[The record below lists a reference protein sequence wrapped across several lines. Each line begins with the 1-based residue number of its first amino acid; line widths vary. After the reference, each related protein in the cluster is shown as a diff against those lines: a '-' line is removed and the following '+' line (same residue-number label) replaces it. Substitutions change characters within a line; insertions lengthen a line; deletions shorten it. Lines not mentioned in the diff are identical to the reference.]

1 MVSQPLEDQLMKEQ
15 GHWDTSKALV
25 RRRLLECIDYGR
37 RYKNSGNSND
47 QYEAFRLL
55 GSSLHT
61 L

>member
-1 MVSQPLEDQLMKEQ
+1 
-15 GHWDTSKALV
+15 LV

-37 RYKNSGNSND
+37 RYKSSGNDAD